1 MDRRQLITGLISL
14 CAAPAIVRAG
24 SLMPVKQMI
33 TPIIRTEWVVTA
45 VLGDF
50 VRIVDGRDV
59 VGDMVGTYC
68 IERVSGVVR
77 VGDRV
82 NVDLNTGQII

>member
-14 CAAPAIVRAG
+14 CAAPAIVRVG

-33 TPIIRTEWVVTA
+33 IPTRTEWVVTA
-45 VLGDF
+45 VLGNF
-50 VRIVDGRDV
+50 VRIADGRDV
-59 VGDMVGTYC
+59 VEDMLGTYC